1 MLEEAGLSS
10 NTVDITAKKDPYIMN
25 VSEDPTLLGMLVYDL
40 KEGQTR
46 LGTKDGDN
54 HIKLNV
60 LGILAR
66 HCTILNEGGNISIE
80 PFPEAKLFINGTLV
94 TSKRD
99 VSHLDRIT
107 LGHANNFKLIIPG
120 KASATDDLRTSS
132 TGGQFGQYIDD
143 KLAANTLEAKSM
155 KTFLMEMQQRMDKHI
170 FSRFL

>member
-1 MLEEAGLSS
+1 M
-10 NTVDITAKKDPYIMN
+10 
-25 VSEDPTLLGMLVYDL
+25 
-40 KEGQTR
+40 
-46 LGTKDGDN
+46 
-54 HIKLNV
+54 

-66 HCTILNEGGNISIE
+66 HCTIVNEGGSITIE

-99 VSHLDRIT
+99 VNHLDRIT

-120 KASATDDLRTSS
+120 KASASDDLRQSS
-132 TGGQFGQYIDD
+132 TGGQFGEYIDD